1 MHVAHERL
9 FRCWY
14 VGTRFQEIVVLLL
27 RVLSGPLFGAEV
39 AIPPGGCFVRTVDLG
54 AEPVDPAVEQSMDA
68 LSTGAMLTIPLAERS
83 PNFRLISSVD
93 TEGAERLYAELYD
106 EDSGAVEQP
115 VPPNTPVAIGG
126 LWIAVR
132 RADEA
137 WSQAVSLYRG
147 VGEPQTAARLPLERK
162 RGWRRKVA
170 GMAAYAAGT
179 ASLAILVWTSW
190 PASAPAADIASL
202 LATQTARSA
211 QIVPGDKQN
220 VYVFVEDQ
228 RVAGN
233 VRRMLAQANISHVQI
248 RIRAEEAARIG
259 NWLEA
264 SGIRYFSVDLEDP
277 RRPLLRL
284 RQADEIKPAVPMDL
298 DARLRSIAPYSR
310 GMKVQW
316 RSENDA
322 QRAARFLVEEVGAKA
337 TYRSTPDHFVATID
351 DHLSDAQLDTFS
363 RALASYQ
370 RAWGREYA
378 RFQINQ
384 RDVSSID
391 GLKTGRLGYELRSA
405 RHIYFPPS

>member
-1 MHVAHERL
+1 M
-9 FRCWY
+9 
-14 VGTRFQEIVVLLL
+14 RFQEIVVLLL
-27 RVLSGPLFGAEV
+27 RVLSGPVFGAEV

-83 PNFRLISSVD
+83 PNFRLISSAD
-93 TEGAERLYAELYD
+93 TEGTERLYAELYD

-115 VPPNTPVAIGG
+115 VPLNTPVAIGG

-147 VGEPQTAARLPLERK
+147 VGEPQAAALRPQERK
-162 RGWRRKVA
+162 AGWRRKVA
-170 GMAAYAAGT
+170 GVAACAAGM

-190 PASAPAADIASL
+190 PAPAPAADVASL

-220 VYVFVEDQ
+220 VYVFVDDQ

-233 VRRMLAQANISHVQI
+233 IRRMLAQANISHVQI

-264 SGIRYFSVDLEDP
+264 SGIRHFSVDLEDP

-284 RQADEIKPAVPMDL
+284 RQADEVKPTVPMDL
-298 DARLRSIAPYSR
+298 DARLRNIAPYSR

-316 RSENDA
+316 RSEKDA
-322 QRAARFLVEEVGAKA
+322 QRAARFLVEEVGAQA